1 MIWILLLYVLP
12 FIVCCVLGYYMSKT
26 NGETMKDYL
35 NSVLLCLIPLLN
47 IIAVIAGIFFLIEDW
62 IKNDDKWQDFLNKK
76 L

>member
-35 NSVLLCLIPLLN
+35 NGVLLCLIPLMN
-47 IIAVIAGIFFLIEDW
+47 ILFILFTIGKYI
-62 IKNDDKWQDFLNKK
+62 NDNKSFQDFLNKK

>member
-1 MIWILLLYVLP
+1 MIWILLFYVLP
-12 FIVCCVLGYYMSKT
+12 LMVSMLGLYCIIKRDGGSVK
-26 NGETMKDYL
+26 EFLEPLPYL
-35 NSVLLCLIPLLN
+35 FIPLLN

>member
-35 NSVLLCLIPLLN
+35 NGVLFCLIPVFN
-47 IIAVIAGIFFLIEDW
+47 ILFIVMIVGENIRSNKSI
-62 IKNDDKWQDFLNKK
+62 QDFLNKK

>member
-12 FIVCCVLGYYMSKT
+12 FIICCVLGYYMSKT

-35 NSVLLCLIPLLN
+35 NCVLLCLIPLMN
-47 IIAVIAGIFFLIEDW
+47 ILFILFTIGKYI
-62 IKNDDKWQDFLNKK
+62 NDNKSFQDFLNKK